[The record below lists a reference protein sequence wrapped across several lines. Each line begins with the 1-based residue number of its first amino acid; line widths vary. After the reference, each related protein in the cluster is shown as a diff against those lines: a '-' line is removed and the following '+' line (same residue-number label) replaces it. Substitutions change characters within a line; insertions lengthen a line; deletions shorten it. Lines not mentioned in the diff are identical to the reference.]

1 MVIYINAKTVCVY
14 FWLLESGKDKERQ
27 KWGMM
32 LKEKNGQSNK
42 KKMPMLSIIP
52 SISGPLR
59 AQQGDP
65 TSPPK
70 TSDLHQLES
79 KVRAL
84 ELDVLRR
91 GDGVPDGK

>member
-1 MVIYINAKTVCVY
+1 MCLFLA
-14 FWLLESGKDKERQ
+14 LESGKDEERQ

-42 KKMPMLSIIP
+42 KKILMLSIIP
-52 SISGPLR
+52 SILGPLW

-65 TSPPK
+65 ASPPK

-84 ELDVLRR
+84 GLDVLRR